1 MHQDRSGNYWIGTW
15 GEGLWQVFPDALKG
29 GGYYKRREIGKSG
42 SEMVVFSIEQD
53 DTFGYLWMLSYA
65 GLHVF
70 RYTDK
75 GILEKV
81 DIHDLVDT
89 HMMYTRSC
97 EDREGNLWLPSYDM
111 AYTIFFDN
119 SNVDNYLLPQLKEQM
134 GWDANILNLCQ
145 SRDSIMWFRQD
156 RYELCMYD

>member
-1 MHQDRSGNYWIGTW
+1 MGSCGIYRYEPESDSFFRYPPLGNGHSAYVMHQDRSGNYWIGTW
-15 GEGLWQVFPDALKG
+15 GEGLWQFFPDALKG

-89 HMMYTRSC
+89 HMMYTRIC
-97 EDREGNLWLPSYDM
+97 EDREGNLLSL
-111 AYTIFFDN
+111 IH
-119 SNVDNYLLPQLKEQM
+119 
-134 GWDANILNLCQ
+134 I
-145 SRDSIMWFRQD
+145 
-156 RYELCMYD
+156 